1 MDDKKR
7 IGTYEIIEEIGRGGM
22 SIVYKANHPTLS
34 KLVAIK
40 VLSQYLSNDVT
51 FIERFKNEAQILSSF
66 RHQNIVYMIDFAQ
79 EKDTSYLVM
88 DYIDGYTVK
97 QMLGQTGP
105 FSLKIATNIIKG
117 VANALSYTHRK
128 GIIHRDI
135 KSSNI
140 MIDGNGRVLVTDFGL
155 CKENNFTDIKEVPN
169 EFAGTLSYIAPEQ
182 LDSKIGK
189 VDERTD
195 IYSLG
200 VVFYEMVTGKM
211 PFNEEGAPVNLA
223 WQHLSVVPEIPSRIK
238 TDLLPKADSI
248 IMKMLEKDP
257 GKRYQSADELL
268 RDMNEMDDI
277 LQYYRGS
284 DENRE
289 GSYFEVV
296 SNGSQPAEPSLPSQ
310 DHQEQKTLDEEN
322 DIFIGRVINH
332 HYRVEKLVLKRIL
345 SSLYLGRDVIEDIPV
360 TIQIPNETRPTFKAR
375 IEREIQTMKNVN
387 YAGFVKFLDVVEEQ
401 GTCYVIREYVPGTTV
416 KNYLRKQKLS
426 ITQSIE
432 IILEVL
438 DSLQYL
444 HEHGIIHRDLNSDV
458 VIIANKGPAKITSLG
473 FTRVEDASSVSS
485 GEFLG
490 VVQYTAPEQITQS
503 KSDSK
508 SDIYSVGILLFEML
522 TGSPPFD
529 SPLPV
534 EVMDMHL
541 KKMPRFPEESQ
552 KEIPLNLQRIVLKAL
567 SKSPD
572 QRFSTAKEMGLE
584 LRNFASAYEK
594 GDDRSFDIS
603 TSTGEDASSIIYK
616 NLPDSASVKTDSLA
630 FSLKKK
636 QDTPKEKEMQKKVDV
651 NKMMNDGLRGIGN
664 SKQQKQKA
672 ESTFSTNFN
681 AEIKEKPEKKKEKE
695 EPSKFTPESV
705 LPEQKLP
712 GGGFKI
718 IYYLMG
724 IIAMVALVLFIFNT
738 NKVSQPVST
747 VSTLGIEIVSPNAPY
762 EMDSFTLYPMKVKYP
777 SGKDIQ
783 RLVVS
788 SVANE
793 IQATVLSMKEGSAQI
808 QFYVSIARIN
818 FKFPFDIVALDSK
831 GKEVGRKTFQGLL
844 KNQKM
849 VEVIIKPTEG
859 IIEKRDAKEISPTT
873 TKLLPLLYQFNLYV
887 PIAEIIPM
895 FNGALAYDLPQQK
908 ITITNMDAHTY
919 ELFLFKA
926 KYLVD
931 GILYE
936 GENPINEILNYR
948 NDRAYL
954 PIYFLTEKMGF
965 IMRIEQGSTGN
976 LEIHMIR
983 AK

>member
-1 MDDKKR
+1 MDEKKR

-40 VLSQYLSNDVT
+40 VLSQYLSNDT
-51 FIERFKNEAQILSSF
+51 SFIERFKNEAQILSSF

-79 EKDTSYLVM
+79 EKETSYLVM
-88 DYIDGYTVK
+88 DFIDGYTVK
-97 QMLGQTGP
+97 QMLEQTGP

-155 CKENNFTDIKEVPN
+155 SKENSFTDIKEVPT

-182 LDSKIGK
+182 LDSKVGK

-200 VVFYEMVTGKM
+200 IVFYEMVTGKL
-211 PFNEEGAPVNLA
+211 PFSDEGAPVNLA
-223 WQHLSVVPEIPSRIK
+223 WQHLSVVPESPSRSR
-238 TDLLPKADSI
+238 TDLLPKAEAI

-257 GKRYQSADELL
+257 GKRFQSADELL

-277 LQYYRGS
+277 LQYYRGA

-296 SNGSQPAEPSLPSQ
+296 TNGNSSPEDSLPVQ
-310 DHQEQKTLDEEN
+310 DNTKEPKSVEDEN
-322 DIFIGRVINH
+322 DIFVGRVINH
-332 HYRVEKLVLKRIL
+332 HYRIEKLVLKRIL

-387 YAGFVKFLDVVEEQ
+387 YPGFVKFLDVVEEQ

-416 KNYLRKQKLS
+416 KNFLRKQKLS
-426 ITQSIE
+426 IPQTME

-438 DSLQYL
+438 DSMQYL

-522 TGSPPFD
+522 TGAPPFD

-541 KKMPRFPEESQ
+541 KKMPRFPEEAQ

-567 SKSPD
+567 AKSPD
-572 QRFSTAKEMGLE
+572 QRFQSAREMANE
-584 LRNFASAYEK
+584 LKNFMTAYEQ
-594 GDDRSFDIS
+594 GDDRTFDIS
-603 TSTGEDASSIIYK
+603 TSSGEDASALIYK
-616 NLPDSASVKTDSLA
+616 NLPDSASVKSESLA

-636 QDTPKEKEMQKKVDV
+636 TDTNKEKEQKKKVDLD
-651 NKMMNDGLRGIGN
+651 KMMDDSLKGMGN
-664 SKQQKQKA
+664 NRQKQKPTNA
-672 ESTFSTNFN
+672 FNTEFSS
-681 AEIKEKPEKKKEKE
+681 AMKETEETKKEKE
-695 EPSKFTPESV
+695 IPAKFTPTSV
-705 LPEQKLP
+705 LPDQKQAGRGSRIFYYIVALIAIGALLFTIFPGKSSPEKKLP
-712 GGGFKI
+712 LTLAI
-718 IYYLMG
+718 E
-724 IIAMVALVLFIFNT
+724 IIAP
-738 NKVSQPVST
+738 K
-747 VSTLGIEIVSPNAPY
+747 APY
-762 EMDSFTLYPMKVKYP
+762 EFDSFSSYKLQVKYP
-777 SGKDIQ
+777 PEKDIQ
-783 RLVVS
+783 HLKVVS
-788 SVANE
+788 LASELQSSFTKAKDGAGE
-793 IQATVLSMKEGSAQI
+793 LQI
-808 QFYVSIARIN
+808 YSSLPKINVSL
-818 FKFPFDIVALDSK
+818 PFDIVAYNSK
-831 GKEVGRKTFQGLL
+831 EKEVGRKTFQGLL
-844 KNQKM
+844 KNQQM
-849 VEVIIKPTEG
+849 IEVIIKPEEG

-873 TKLLPLLYQFNLYV
+873 TQLMPIVYQFNLYV
-887 PIAEIIPM
+887 PIAEIIRL
-895 FNGALAYDLPQQK
+895 FNGTLEYDAEQEM
-908 ITITNMDAHTY
+908 ITIKNMDSHTY
-919 ELFLFKA
+919 QLFLFKS
-926 KYLVD
+926 KYLID
-931 GILYE
+931 GVLYE
-936 GENPINEILNYR
+936 GENPINEVLNYR

-954 PIYFLTEKMGF
+954 PIYFLTDKMGF
-965 IMRIEQGSTGN
+965 VMRIEQGIEGQM
-976 LEIHMIR
+976 EIHMIR
-983 AK
+983 AR